1 MADYCS
7 ILFIKD
13 IRIDLGI
20 EPNEKVNCTLP
31 LAKRSKNRL
40 VNLSNILANSLILLY
55 SFKKCNSFLC
65 MYKFDSNSRGKK
77 KETIDSLSAIAIAFQ
92 NLVYR
97 TTDLTN
103 GVIRFVD
110 KFSRLSLGII
120 RDLIEQTSEITIGR
134 L

>member
-1 MADYCS
+1 
-7 ILFIKD
+7 
-13 IRIDLGI
+13 
-20 EPNEKVNCTLP
+20 
-31 LAKRSKNRL
+31 
-40 VNLSNILANSLILLY
+40 
-55 SFKKCNSFLC
+55 

>member
-1 MADYCS
+1 M
-7 ILFIKD
+7 FT
-13 IRIDLGI
+13 
-20 EPNEKVNCTLP
+20 E
-31 LAKRSKNRL
+31 
-40 VNLSNILANSLILLY
+40 
-55 SFKKCNSFLC
+55 
-65 MYKFDSNSRGKK
+65 KK

-120 RDLIEQTSEITIGR
+120 CDLIEQTSEITIGH